1 MLQPPGRGRDH
12 LQGQMADRDV
22 VQGHE
27 IFWIQ
32 HRGYAH
38 EGDRTNRKALAV
50 VCIALVW
57 AYLVGDHKDINVKKI
72 RILKHGHRA
81 KSIVKYGLEEISDV
95 LNRPMKK
102 PKFDIFQ
109 FLSCS

>member
-1 MLQPPGRGRDH
+1 MKSSGLNIEATHMRELERIER
-12 LQGQMADRDV
+12 LVAM
-22 VQGHE
+22 
-27 IFWIQ
+27 
-32 HRGYAH
+32 
-38 EGDRTNRKALAV
+38 

-72 RILKHGHRA
+72 TILKHGHRA
-81 KSIVKYGLEEISDV
+81 SSIVKYGLEEISDV
-95 LNRPMKK
+95 LNRPVKK